1 MSLHNLSD
9 DKMERELHRVLGQTF
24 KLLEQV
30 GDEHAGRLV
39 HAVVQLRLVWD
50 GGRFC
55 PIPDDPWTSNSYEA
69 IFEVDPLLV
78 TEFTDEIKARIWD
91 KLELVLRRHGREDVF
106 ALRVEPTVPDLPD
119 VGPDWRAE
127 ASRTF
132 AAVPVTNQGR
142 RERQIPMSPTLDGMY
157 FGSQAEVT
165 VYEVLV
171 KIQKDAQQTNTI
183 AIMPVPGAKLR
194 DAGVKTPDFVVVGN
208 GRAAVIEVD
217 GPHHD
222 GEKAIASDTDRDL
235 HWRRC
240 RVTPVR
246 VPARWVHDREVLE
259 ERLREEL
266 LRVLWQRP

>member
-39 HAVVQLRLVWD
+39 RAVVQLRLVWD

-69 IFEVDPLLV
+69 IFEVDPL
-78 TEFTDEIKARIWD
+78 
-91 KLELVLRRHGREDVF
+91 
-106 ALRVEPTVPDLPD
+106 RVEPTVPDLPD
-119 VGPDWRAE
+119 VGADWRAE

-132 AAVPVTNQGR
+132 TAVPVTNQGR
-142 RERQIPMSPTLDGMY
+142 RERQSPMSPTLDGMY

-171 KIQKDAQQTNTI
+171 KIQKDAPQTNTM

-246 VPARWVHDREVLE
+246 VPARWVHDRDVLE
-259 ERLREEL
+259 ARLREEL
-266 LRVLWQRP
+266 LRVLWQQP